1 MAIKRQEQ
9 ENNDEKKTSR
19 EEKDH
24 LINGTKTTDSPLPL
38 LHPLYLNKRR
48 ADGMMEEA
56 GKKKKL
62 WRPANGKVAQASSG
76 IIEKS
81 VATQIRNNAFL
92 ELEKFGS

>member
-56 GKKKKL
+56 REKNCGGQPMGKL
-62 WRPANGKVAQASSG
+62 HRPAAGLL
-76 IIEKS
+76 KS
-81 VATQIRNNAFL
+81 RWQRR
-92 ELEKFGS
+92 